1 MPEFLQ
7 PDLQQ
12 ILSQAISF
20 VLLLAILRRF
30 AWKPLL
36 SMLDERRARIEQD
49 LAQARQQRDELSA
62 LQQELARRLATI
74 DEEARTKIQQA
85 VLEGK
90 RIAVEIQEESRTQA
104 QAVIAKSKET
114 IAIEL
119 AKAKVSLR
127 DDLAD
132 LTVEAAAKLLG
143 ERCDADADR
152 RLVRS
157 ILDELEQPPPAAR

>member
-62 LQQELARRLATI
+62 LQQELTRRLATI

-85 VLEGK
+85 VLEGQ
-90 RIAVEIQEESRTQA
+90 RIAGEIQEESRTQA

-114 IAIEL
+114 IEVEL

-132 LTVEAAAKLLG
+132 LTVEAAARLLG

-157 ILDELEQPPPAAR
+157 ILDELEQKPPVTR